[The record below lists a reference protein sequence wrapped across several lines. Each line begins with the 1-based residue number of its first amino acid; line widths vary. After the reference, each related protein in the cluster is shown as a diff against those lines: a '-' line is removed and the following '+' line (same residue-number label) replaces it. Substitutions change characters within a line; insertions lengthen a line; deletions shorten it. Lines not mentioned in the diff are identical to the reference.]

1 MVRESVMK
9 IRDFHLRHVTG
20 STLSLAHRA
29 SAPVYLETKRFKHSR
44 PGRVTVLTQEPNA
57 CYPVLL
63 CAFFGKNCLP

>member
-9 IRDFHLRHVTG
+9 IRDFHLRHV
-20 STLSLAHRA
+20 TLSLAHRA

-44 PGRVTVLTQEPNA
+44 PGRLTVLTQEPNA
-57 CYPVLL
+57 CYPVL